1 MRCDNGSASN
11 AISAQIFKSL
21 PTNVKN
27 RIHDKKHYLL
37 HKSYKMLKYNRIT
50 LTFLFSLSI
59 GIAFS
64 QPITDFKTMNHVYE
78 DWLDRRG
85 YKGSDCPTMYYKESI
100 DPEIIK
106 STIQILS
113 EKMTFPLSEL
123 YMGENKKP
131 LIITSTERTYLI
143 SELNKLKDFAWPSK
157 MFPNSVVVTINDIR
171 KVFSITSKYPETKS
185 AMCSIIYGFSKPI
198 FIRNNTICLYLS
210 QEQYGESNSQSTFS
224 FYKKNGLEWEE
235 YADVFIDFGKEI
247 EEKQK
252 PNEKSTPVSTI
263 SNEQLELLSK
273 KIFHAFQ
280 NNQLDS
286 FTSLA
291 PNFEDKL
298 IILKMQGVS
307 APTKEKLPMYKEI
320 YEKSKGVV
328 EEKFKSILNKAKENN
343 IDLSKATFDSFKRQ
357 DEELNL
363 SLEGNGKSFINTSLD
378 VFFNYENRKFVINI
392 PEIYNVNNSLKIH
405 LRITLNEVK

>member
-1 MRCDNGSASN
+1 M
-11 AISAQIFKSL
+11 
-21 PTNVKN
+21 P
-27 RIHDKKHYLL
+27 KH
-37 HKSYKMLKYNRIT
+37 HRIT

-100 DPEIIK
+100 YREIIE

-113 EKMTFPLSEL
+113 EKKTFSISEL
-123 YMGENKKP
+123 YTGENKKA
-131 LIITSTERTYLI
+131 LTITPTEKTYLI
-143 SELNKLKDFAWPSK
+143 SELNKLKDFKWPSK
-157 MFPNSVVVTINDIR
+157 MFPNSVNVTINEVR
-171 KVFSITSKYPETKS
+171 MVFASMSKYPAPKS

-224 FYKKNGLEWEE
+224 FYKKNGSEWEE
-235 YADVFIDFGKEI
+235 YADVFVDFGKEI
-247 EEKQK
+247 EETQK
-252 PNEKSTPVSTI
+252 PVEKSAPISTI

-280 NNQLDS
+280 NNQLD
-286 FTSLA
+286 TLISLV

-298 IILKMQGVS
+298 VILKMQGIP
-307 APTKEKLPMYKEI
+307 ALTKEKLAMYKEI
-320 YEKSKGVV
+320 YQKGQGEV
-328 EEKFKSILNKAKENN
+328 EEKCKSILNMANEKNT
-343 IDLSKATFDSFKRQ
+343 DLKKATFDSFERH

-363 SLEGNGKSFINTSLD
+363 SLEGDRDSFINTSLD
-378 VFFNYENRKFVINI
+378 LFFNYEKQKFVINI

-405 LRITLNEVK
+405 LGITLNKAPHLAQE

>member
-1 MRCDNGSASN
+1 M
-11 AISAQIFKSL
+11 
-21 PTNVKN
+21 P
-27 RIHDKKHYLL
+27 KH
-37 HKSYKMLKYNRIT
+37 HRIT

-100 DPEIIK
+100 DTEIIE

-113 EKMTFPLSEL
+113 EKKTFSISEL
-123 YMGENKKP
+123 YMGENKQA
-131 LIITSTERTYLI
+131 LTITPSEQTYLI
-143 SELNKLKDFAWPSK
+143 SELHKLKDFKWPSK
-157 MFPNSVVVTINDIR
+157 MFPNSVNVTINEIR
-171 KVFSITSKYPETKS
+171 MVFASTSKYPEPKS

-224 FYKKNGLEWEE
+224 FYKKDGAEWEE
-235 YADVFIDFGKEI
+235 YADVFVDFGKEI
-247 EEKQK
+247 EETQK
-252 PNEKSTPVSTI
+252 PIEKSAPISTI

-273 KIFHAFQ
+273 KIFHVFQ
-280 NNQLDS
+280 NNQLD
-286 FTSLA
+286 TLISLV

-298 IILKMQGVS
+298 VILKMQGIP
-307 APTKEKLPMYKEI
+307 APTKEKLAMYKEI
-320 YEKSKGVV
+320 YQKGQGQV
-328 EEKFKSILNKAKENN
+328 EEKCKSILNMANEKN
-343 IDLSKATFDSFKRQ
+343 IDLKKATFDSFERH

-363 SLEGNGKSFINTSLD
+363 SLEGDRDSFINTSLD
-378 VFFNYENRKFVINI
+378 LFFNYEKQKFVINI

-405 LRITLNEVK
+405 LGITLNKAQ